1 MALPPCG
8 IISYSI
14 PFSPAPLQHTLEE
27 RDFLKKMLAIF
38 EKLCYYII
46 RCFIKLS

>member
-1 MALPPCG
+1 MFTIYLLMR
-8 IISYSI
+8 
-14 PFSPAPLQHTLEE
+14 FSWEE